1 MLEPSSENKPEQD
14 DLFSGEEENLS
25 EEESALGINF
35 VENWDPLI
43 IRKSKKSEIE
53 NSQNDTEEV
62 NIYRGKGS
70 SSEDSNTTSGELI
83 ESHGPN
89 VIAEQLNDV
98 EKFNLSADITSSAD
112 LPVGL
117 VLEPLYQ
124 KEKNTFKVKAAVC
137 IAVSSFVLIIF
148 LLWSGKISKTGGS
161 GADLQGLSNN
171 SKKHLLKP
179 LVPIEGEDL
188 AGTKLRIDDTL
199 KKFFQAGGKEELY
212 GVIRKSENVL
222 DHLTDYYSRNEF
234 SFPNLNS
241 IDSML
246 KFEDPPN
253 FWIANITVQDEIRA
267 RSVILEDTDTGF
279 LVDWEEFVRYSPMGW
294 EDFIDE
300 KGQEAINF
308 RVRATLDVNPGF
320 AFPDREKWICVR
332 IDDWKSDDI
341 LFGYVMTGT
350 ELSKRIQ
357 KLLYDEWQKD
367 CVLRLQFP
375 EDPKG
380 GINQVNILDLI
391 NGSWVRFD

>member
-25 EEESALGINF
+25 EEESALGMNF

-137 IAVSSFVLIIF
+137 IAVSSFVLITF